1 MTHPEP
7 ETLAAYHAGELDESE
22 AQRLQDHLLTCR
34 ECAALLLDLDGL
46 TRPGFGA
53 GSLSAADQEALWGR
67 IQREIEKEE
76 TPRAPAPVIPLRR
89 PSRLAPPPRW
99 LQALAAAL
107 LVATIGL
114 SGWVVSLRR
123 TVEALNRPEPNA
135 PVIDLYSGASRSA
148 GSPQPVA
155 TVPRDFRFFTVIL
168 HPPHSR
174 STKRYRVEIARAGGG
189 SVWSRDGVAPD
200 PLGPLPLTLTR
211 SLIGPGEYRIR
222 LFEETGNPR
231 EPLVDYGLRVEGP

>member
-1 MTHPEP
+1 MTETHPEP
-7 ETLAAYHAGELDESE
+7 ETLAAYHAGKLGE
-22 AQRLQDHLLTCR
+22 AEARRLQDHLLACR

-46 TRPGFGA
+46 ADPGFGA
-53 GSLSAADQEALWGR
+53 GSLSVTDREALWGR
-67 IQREIEKEE
+67 IAGEIRKAE
-76 TPRAPAPVIPLRR
+76 ASALAPVIPIRR
-89 PSRLAPPPRW
+89 AVPPTRW

-107 LVATIGL
+107 LVATVGL
-114 SGWVVSLRR
+114 SVWVASLRR

-148 GSPQPVA
+148 GSPPPGA
-155 TVPRDFRFFTVIL
+155 TIPRDFRFFTVIL
-168 HPPHSR
+168 HPPHAR
-174 STKRYRVEIARAGGG
+174 STSRYRVEITHAGGG

-222 LFEETGNPR
+222 LFEGTGNPR

>member
-1 MTHPEP
+1 MTHPKP
-7 ETLAAYHAGELDESE
+7 ETLAAYHAGELPDGE
-22 AQRLQDHLLTCR
+22 AQPLQEHLLACR
-34 ECAALLLDLDGL
+34 ECAALLLDLDSL
-46 TRPGFGA
+46 ADPGFGA

-67 IQREIEKEE
+67 IEGKIQEE
-76 TPRAPAPVIPLRR
+76 EPALVPVIPLRR
-89 PSRLAPPPRW
+89 PSRFSPQPRW

-107 LVATIGL
+107 LVATVGL
-114 SGWVVSLRR
+114 SVWVVSLRR
-123 TVEALNRPEPNA
+123 TVESLNRPEPNA
-135 PVIDLYSGASRSA
+135 PVIDLYSGTSRSA

-155 TVPRDFRFFTVIL
+155 IVPSDFRFFTVIL

-174 STKRYRVEIARAGGG
+174 STNRYRVEIARAGGG

-222 LFEETGNPR
+222 LFEETGNPK

>member
-7 ETLAAYHAGELDESE
+7 ETLAAYHAGELGESE
-22 AQRLQDHLLTCR
+22 AQRLQDHLLACR

-46 TRPGFGA
+46 ADPGFGA
-53 GSLSAADQEALWGR
+53 GSLSAVDQEALWGR
-67 IQREIEKEE
+67 IQGEIQQAES
-76 TPRAPAPVIPLRR
+76 PVLAPVIPLRR
-89 PSRLAPPPRW
+89 PSRSAPQPRW

-107 LVATIGL
+107 LVATVGL
-114 SGWVVSLRR
+114 SLWVVSLRR
-123 TVEALNRPEPNA
+123 TVETLNRPEPNA

-148 GSPQPVA
+148 GSPSPTA
-155 TVPRDFRFFTVIL
+155 TIPRDFRFFTVIL

-174 STKRYRVEIARAGGG
+174 STNRYRVEITRAGGG
-189 SVWSRDGVAPD
+189 NVWSRDGVAPD

-222 LFEETGNPR
+222 LFDGTGNPR

>member
-7 ETLAAYHAGELDESE
+7 ETLAAYHTGELGESE
-22 AQRLQDHLLTCR
+22 AQRLQDHLLACR
-34 ECAALLLDLDGL
+34 ECAALLVDLDGL
-46 TRPGFGA
+46 ADPGFGA

-67 IQREIEKEE
+67 IQEE
-76 TPRAPAPVIPLRR
+76 TGQAEGPMPAIVPFRR
-89 PSRLAPPPRW
+89 PSRFAPQPRW

-107 LVATIGL
+107 LVATVGL
-114 SGWVVSLRR
+114 SAWVASLRR
-123 TVEALNRPEPNA
+123 TVEALGRPEPNA

-155 TVPRDFRFFTVIL
+155 VVPRDFRFFTVIL

-174 STKRYRVEIARAGGG
+174 STNRYRVEITRAGGG

-222 LFEETGNPR
+222 LFDGTGNPR